1 MDENYPNIHDTRPV
15 YETLQKLKD
24 GRLNPIALSREIIS
38 LCVEVLLLDGYQ
50 VSSIANLLKKSDRTI
65 YRYVKDLRA
74 KNALEASSGLTQVL
88 LGEFLLNAR
97 NQYSRL
103 KQIAR
108 TKDVAPSE
116 KSKTEF
122 LAWRV
127 FKEFIDTMFYVGF
140 LIGTDSTDGTN
151 NTKDISSEIGRAH
164 V

>member
-74 KNALEASSGLTQVL
+74 KNALEAL
-88 LGEFLLNAR
+88 
-97 NQYSRL
+97 
-103 KQIAR
+103 
-108 TKDVAPSE
+108 
-116 KSKTEF
+116 
-122 LAWRV
+122 
-127 FKEFIDTMFYVGF
+127 
-140 LIGTDSTDGTN
+140 
-151 NTKDISSEIGRAH
+151 
-164 V
+164 